1 MGLMDLGLVDF
12 SPLCLQHSKVLKFG
26 LRVLLLLELLP
37 LIFDWQL
44 ALPLASHPL
53 SWLGR
58 RPLREQLASFWSR
71 QVLLVL
77 F

>member
-1 MGLMDLGLVDF
+1 MELKDLGLVDF
-12 SPLCLQHSKVLKFG
+12 SPLCLQRSKVLKFG
-26 LRVLLLLELLP
+26 LRVLLLELALLP

-58 RPLREQLASFWSR
+58 RP
-71 QVLLVL
+71 
-77 F
+77 